1 MRCAMGDMWKAII
14 SVDDLIEDDVIGV
27 LVDGKDLAIYSIEG
41 EVYVTD
47 NICTHGLAR
56 LSDGFVEDG
65 QVECPLHQG
74 KFCIKSGKALCAP
87 LETDVQTYPCRL
99 ENKQVLV
106 AMD

>member
-1 MRCAMGDMWKAII
+1 MDKQWKTI
-14 SVDDLIEDDVIGV
+14 VGVEDLIEDDVIGV
-27 LVDGKDLAIYSIEG
+27 VIEGKDLAIYRIDG

-65 QVECPLHQG
+65 QIECPLHQG
-74 KFCIKSGKALCAP
+74 KFCIKTGKALCAP
-87 LETDVQTYPCRL
+87 LEVDVQTYPTKV
-99 ENKQVLV
+99 ENDQVYA

>member
-1 MRCAMGDMWKAII
+1 MDTQWKKIV
-14 SVDDLIEDDVIGV
+14 SVDELIEDDVIGV
-27 LVDGKDLAIYSIEG
+27 EVEGKDLAIYSIQG

-65 QVECPLHQG
+65 QIECPLHQG
-74 KFCIKSGKALCAP
+74 KFCIKTGKAMCDP
-87 LETDVQTYPCRL
+87 LEIDIQTYPTRVD
-99 ENKQVLV
+99 NNQVYA

>member
-1 MRCAMGDMWKAII
+1 MDKQWKTIV

-27 LVDGKDLAIYSIEG
+27 VIEGKDLAIYRIDG

-65 QVECPLHQG
+65 QIECPLHQG
-74 KFCIKSGKALCAP
+74 KFCIKTGKALCAP
-87 LETDVQTYPCRL
+87 LEVDVQTYPTKV
-99 ENKQVLV
+99 ENDQVYA